1 MNHESRFTQ
10 GFTLVEL
17 LATVAIIA
25 IVTGL
30 LVLILYQFF
39 SISRWGNDQLTVDGN
54 LRNTGLWLMQDGNRS
69 ASFFPT
75 GTCGVFVAPTSI
87 DATRTITYTYSAAQ
101 NTLSRQDSSAGG
113 TTVLARH
120 VTGVL
125 CPSAVVTSTA
135 TFSVTAASDDVSA
148 SQVFIV
154 TMRVD
159 Q

>member
-39 SISRWGNDQLTVDGN
+39 SITRWGNDQLAVDGD
-54 LRNTGLWLMQDGNRS
+54 LRNTGLWLMRDGSGS
-69 ASFFPT
+69 ASFSPS
-75 GTCGVFVAPTSI
+75 GTCGVFTAPTLT
-87 DATRTITYTYSAAQ
+87 ATRTITYTYAPVQ
-101 NTLSRQDSSAGG
+101 NTLSRQDSSTGR

-120 VTGVL
+120 VTGVQ
-125 CPSAVVTSTA
+125 CPSGVVTGTV
-135 TFSVTAASDDVSA
+135 TFSITAASGDVSA
-148 SQVFIV
+148 SQVFTV
-154 TMRVD
+154 TTRVD

>member
-39 SISRWGNDQLTVDGN
+39 SITRWGNDQLAVDGD
-54 LRNTGLWLMQDGNRS
+54 LRNTGLWLMRDGSGS
-69 ASFFPT
+69 ASFSSTVP
-75 GTCGVFVAPTSI
+75 CGVFVAPTSI
-87 DATRTITYTYSAAQ
+87 GVTRAITYTYAPVQ
-101 NTLSRQDSSAGG
+101 NTLSRQDSSTGR

-120 VTGVL
+120 VTGVQ
-125 CPSAVVTSTA
+125 CPSGVVTGTV
-135 TFSVTAASDDVSA
+135 TFSITAASGDVSA
-148 SQVFIV
+148 SQVFTV
-154 TMRVD
+154 TTRVD